1 MMTFA
6 YQSFLLPDGPGNK
19 CMFFLFLLVSLNIVE
34 VNCSEQQ
41 FDAITPDTLIILSS
55 DSLDVSWQIIEPM
68 LAAYDNIGFTENRKK
83 LSVDSLG
90 YIVTQIVSDSSLL
103 LLIPGEDIPEYGT
116 FYVAYSSELSDTI
129 YSLNPIQLVY
139 PNIVQISLRPDDS
152 YLGFLYELLN
162 TPFIMAPRNT
172 PHGSHQADFKL
183 GTDCAGLA
191 VYGKRRMGFDYQYL
205 GPRGIIQYLTPVGE
219 GSYYL
224 DSTLYVNLNNGTMT
238 IGESGIVP
246 GDILH
251 FGTQVSI
258 FLVDRGVI
266 GFVDVEDLLIQS
278 WFTGTHI
285 CTIRDSG
292 YFDRSIRFFK
302 WRL

>member
-1 MMTFA
+1 MELGI
-6 YQSFLLPDGPGNK
+6 SS
-19 CMFFLFLLVSLNIVE
+19 MFFLFLLVSLNIFE

-41 FDAITPDTLIILSS
+41 FDAITPDSLIILSS
-55 DSLDVSWQIIEPM
+55 DSLDASWQIIQPI

-83 LSVDSLG
+83 FSVDSLG
-90 YIVTQIVSDSSLL
+90 YIVTQIASDSSSLL
-103 LLIPGEDIPEYGT
+103 LMPGQNIPKYGT
-116 FYVAYSSELSDTI
+116 FYIANSLELPDTI
-129 YSLNPIQLVY
+129 YSLSPIQSVY

-172 PHGSHQADFKL
+172 PDGSHQADSKL

-191 VYGKRRMGFDYQYL
+191 VYGKRRMGVDYQYL
-205 GPRGIIQYLTPVGE
+205 GPRGIIQYLISFGE
-219 GSYYL
+219 GSYYP
-224 DSTLYVNLNNGTMT
+224 DSTLYINLNNETMP
-238 IGESGIVP
+238 IGEDGIIP
-246 GDILH
+246 GDIVH

-258 FLVDRGVI
+258 FLEDKGII
-266 GFVDVEDLLIQS
+266 GFVDAEDMLIQS

-292 YFDRSIRFFK
+292 YFDMPVRFFK